1 MADRRLALVKKSWRM
16 DQPIRLLSLGVVNF
30 EDEDTPVQLSLFDE
44 PGGGKKARNE
54 KLQSAIDGIREKFGK
69 DSIARAR
76 LLDKDDDDIT

>member
-1 MADRRLALVKKSWRM
+1 M
-16 DQPIRLLSLGVVNF
+16 
-30 EDEDTPVQLSLFDE
+30 QLSLFDE